1 MKITNY
7 LIIIILA
14 LLISCS
20 QNENHKIK
28 TISEKVTLSGKV
40 TDFDGNP
47 IDSALIGLLSSNF
60 SVVDSAY
67 SDTDGFYK
75 MDINKGR
82 YYSMWVLRPE
92 EYPTQNAV
100 PPEDMRLEFWAW
112 NIIAD
117 RDLTINPRYQRLE
130 LYRLNA
136 MKGEGGAL
144 MIYVR
149 PMSLGRSLEFG
160 TDEKDDV
167 TVTLENF
174 KPKVFIDEEQ
184 VNINSIQIIEEFT
197 GKDREPLIGYLIQVN
212 LKKATNKP
220 YYVIRLE
227 AMNLEYNEKGES
239 VFFFDNADYK

>member
-7 LIIIILA
+7 LIIILLL

-20 QNENHKIK
+20 QNENQKTK
-28 TISEKVTLSGKV
+28 TILEKVTISGKV
-40 TDFDGNP
+40 TDFEGNP

-60 SVVDSAY
+60 SVIDSAY
-67 SDTDGFYK
+67 SDANGFYK
-75 MDINKGR
+75 MDVNKGR

-100 PPEDMRLEFWAW
+100 PSEDMRLEFWAW
-112 NIIAD
+112 NIVAD
-117 RDLTINPRYQRLE
+117 RDLEINPKYHRLE

-136 MKGEGGAL
+136 MKGEGRTL

-167 TVTLENF
+167 TVSPENF

-184 VNINSIQIIEEFT
+184 VEINSIQPIEEFT
-197 GKDREPLIGYLIQVN
+197 GKDTSPLIGYLIQVN
-212 LKKATNKP
+212 LKKSTDKP
-220 YYVIRLE
+220 YYIIRLE
-227 AMNLEYNEKGES
+227 ATNLEYDEKGES
-239 VFFFDNADYK
+239 VFFYDIPSYE